1 MKKAN
6 PKHVNRKTSVAAAPP
21 TATGQGPAKPQYYA
35 PVVITIVYDPNSGM
49 VAVTPSF
56 DTLAETMIHVQ
67 QKALQQTTA
76 FAAVE
81 QARQEAA
88 KRTAAA
94 PQTPSVTAPG

>member
-6 PKHVNRKTSVAAAPP
+6 PKHMNQAKDVVETAPP
-21 TATGQGPAKPQYYA
+21 PSAKQQYYA
-35 PVVITIVYDPNSGM
+35 PVVITIVYDPNTGA

-56 DTLAETMIHVQ
+56 DTLADTMIHVQ

-81 QARQEAA
+81 LARQEAA
-88 KRTAAA
+88 KRT
-94 PQTPSVTAPG
+94 SPG